1 MGAFHDF
8 VLAAPWIAKSARKS
22 GRRAFGQ
29 AEKEISMEWAPIQQN
44 WEHFKIIARV
54 RWGRISADE
63 FDLIGGR
70 REQLL
75 AQIEEVYRVSSTMAQ
90 SQLESWQAEQRE
102 PQPGVA

>member
-1 MGAFHDF
+1 MGPHSGELGALQDHR
-8 VLAAPWIAKSARKS
+8 ASAL
-22 GRRAFGQ
+22 G
-29 AEKEISMEWAPIQQN
+29 W
-44 WEHFKIIARV
+44 
-54 RWGRISADE
+54 ISADE

-75 AQIEEVYRVSSTMAQ
+75 AQIEEVYRVSTTMAQ

>member
-8 VLAAPWIAKSARKS
+8 VLAAPWIAKTARKS
-22 GRRAFGQ
+22 GRRAFGH

-75 AQIEEVYRVSSTMAQ
+75 AQIEEVYRVSTTMAQ